1 MDKFEQEIKNRL
13 AKDSTMAGIERET
26 LWRAIS
32 QASNPAALP
41 ENKKRFILLWVFGLV
56 MAGGIVW
63 SALSAGE
70 NSMAV
75 YVPRGENEG
84 AQTDYFLDSAK
95 KGVKELSYSEN
106 DADEDIAVPAGQN
119 KINPTKGNNIK
130 TDANKEVNSLNSAT
144 TNKQHPAKL
153 VEDRTEKRPLLL
165 EEPSLTPLANNV
177 EINPNLSE
185 IEEISSRNDAPG
197 IYEPLGSSN
206 KLHPGEGLTEQIE
219 DYTLQRITSRKANF
233 PRKPYINRVIEA
245 ATSPKVKKGI
255 PLNIYAGLVTVQ
267 NKFENSSTVPGL
279 ADSLD
284 TSISAELGGRLGVS
298 YRISKGNNWNLNVG
312 LEYALWNDRF
322 DKVLISDTLVFETP
336 SSQELSPAINIRTIR
351 HYNKLSS
358 LSVPVELELFKD
370 TENLRFG
377 LGLGAS
383 YSVVFGQEGRLLKD
397 EITVVDY
404 SQSNKRYSNFLSLR
418 AIPSIGYKLSGKL
431 MVNALCTVGIQSHGD
446 NSFTNLKNNSLT
458 IMPALGLR
466 LNY

>member
-144 TNKQHPAKL
+144 TNKNNPTKL

-165 EEPSLTPLANNV
+165 EEPSLTPLAISGELTPEPGDVYGAFDGKKASVISKPVESADDILRSEDIVEETNANV
-177 EINPNLSE
+177 
-185 IEEISSRNDAPG
+185 
-197 IYEPLGSSN
+197 
-206 KLHPGEGLTEQIE
+206 
-219 DYTLQRITSRKANF
+219 LQGITSRKANF
-233 PRKPYINRVIEA
+233 PTKNYFNRVFEA

-298 YRISKGNNWNLNVG
+298 YRIPKGNNWNLNVG